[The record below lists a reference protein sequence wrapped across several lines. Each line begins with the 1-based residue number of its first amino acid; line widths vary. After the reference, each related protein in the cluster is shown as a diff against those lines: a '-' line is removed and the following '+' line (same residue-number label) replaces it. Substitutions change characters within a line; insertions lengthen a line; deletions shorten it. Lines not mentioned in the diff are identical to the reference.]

1 MQYYYQ
7 RKPNYGA
14 LTDFSKALNESLGDT
29 TGRTVTN
36 RTVQGF
42 KQVFNSPDMEE
53 DTVEH
58 IVHAGMAGAALLLS
72 SPDEGHKATGAL
84 LSLALFIC
92 YQSGK

>member
-1 MQYYYQ
+1 MQYYYR
-7 RKPNYGA
+7 RKHNYGA
-14 LTDFSKALNESLGDT
+14 LTDFSKALNESFGDM

-36 RTVQGF
+36 RTAQGF

-53 DTVEH
+53 DTAEQ

-72 SPDEGHKATGAL
+72 SPEEGHKATGAL